1 MALAPN
7 STAGRDVAYHMH
19 PITNWREHERNGPLV
34 IVRGEGVR
42 VFDET
47 GKDYIEGLAG
57 LWCTALGFSEPR
69 LVQAAMRAF
78 ERLPYYH
85 VFSSKTSDV
94 VANLAEKLIAI
105 APAPMAKVLFAN
117 SGSEANDT
125 AIKMVWYYNNA
136 VGRPRKK
143 KIISRHMAYHGITV
157 GAGSLTGIRANHAAF
172 DLPIPNILHTMCPHH
187 YRYAEPGE
195 SEEDFAQR
203 CANALEK
210 MILDE
215 GPDTVAAF
223 FAEPL
228 MGSGG
233 VIVPPPGYYARVQD
247 ILKKHDILF
256 VADEVI
262 CAFGRTGNMWG
273 CETFDIRPDIVTC
286 AKAMTSAYLPMSA
299 VMISDPIYQALADQ
313 SDRLGAFGHG
323 HTFGGHPVAAAV
335 ALEALTIYEE
345 RDIVSRVRALA
356 PRLQDGL
363 RRFCDHPLVGEV
375 RGTGLIAA
383 VELVKDKKSKEPF
396 APSVGIGKR
405 LMERAHEH
413 GLIPR
418 LSGDAV
424 CFAPP
429 LIITEAEIDELL
441 ERFGRALED
450 VELMAREND
459 WAAA

>member
-7 STAGRDVAYHMH
+7 STAGRDVAYHIH

-42 VFDET
+42 VFDEA

-57 LWCTALGFSEPR
+57 FWCTALGFSEPR

-85 VFSSKTSDV
+85 VFSSKTSEV
-94 VANLAEKLIAI
+94 AANLAEKLIAM
-105 APAPMAKVLFAN
+105 APAPMSKVLFAN
-117 SGSEANDT
+117 SGSEATDT
-125 AIKMVWYYNNA
+125 TIKMIWYYNNA
-136 VGRPRKK
+136 LERPRKK
-143 KIISRHMAYHGITV
+143 KIISRHMAYHGITI
-157 GAGSLTGIRANHAAF
+157 GASSLTGIPTNHAAF
-172 DLPIPNILHTMCPHH
+172 DLPIPNVLHTMCPHH
-187 YRYAEPGE
+187 YRYGEPGE
-195 SEEDFAQR
+195 SEEDFAAR
-203 CANALEK
+203 CANALEG

-215 GPDTVAAF
+215 GPDTIEAF

-233 VIVPPPGYYARVQD
+233 VIVPPPSYYARIQD

-286 AKAMTSAYLPMSA
+286 AKALTSAYMPMSA
-299 VMISDPIYQALADQ
+299 VMISDPIYQVLADQ
-313 SDRLGAFGHG
+313 SERLGAFGHG

-345 RDIVSRVRALA
+345 RDIVGHVRDIA
-356 PRLQDGL
+356 PRLQEGL
-363 RRFCDHPLVGEV
+363 RRFADQTLVGEV
-375 RGTGLIAA
+375 RGTGMIAA
-383 VELVKDKKSKEPF
+383 VELVKDKKTKEPF
-396 APSVGIGKR
+396 APSIGIGKR
-405 LMERAHEH
+405 LMERAHAH

-418 LSGDAV
+418 LSGDSV

-450 VELMAREND
+450 TGRMAHDND

>member
-1 MALAPN
+1 MALTPN

-19 PITNWREHERNGPLV
+19 PITNWREHERSGPLV

-42 VFDET
+42 VFDEA
-47 GKDYIEGLAG
+47 GKDYIEGLSG

-69 LVQAAMRAF
+69 LVNAAMRAF

-105 APAPMAKVLFAN
+105 APSPMAKVLFAN

-136 VGRPRKK
+136 LERPRKK
-143 KIISRHMAYHGITV
+143 KIISRHMAYHGITI
-157 GAGSLTGIRANHAAF
+157 GAGSLTGIPANHAAF
-172 DLPIPNILHTMCPHH
+172 DLPIAGVLHTMCPHH

-195 SEEDFAQR
+195 SEEDFAAR

-210 MILDE
+210 MIVDE

-223 FAEPL
+223 VAEPL

-233 VIVPPPGYYARVQD
+233 VIVPPPTYFARVQD
-247 ILKKHDILF
+247 ILKKYNILF

-299 VMISDPIYQALADQ
+299 VMISDPVYQVLANQ
-313 SDRLGAFGHG
+313 SDRLGAFAHG

-335 ALEALTIYEE
+335 ALEAITIYEE
-345 RDIVSRVRALA
+345 RDIVGRVRALA

-363 RRFCDHPLVGEV
+363 RRFRDHPLVGEV

-383 VELVKDKKSKEPF
+383 VELVKNKKTKEPF
-396 APSVGIGKR
+396 APHVGIGKR

-418 LSGDAV
+418 LSGDSV

-429 LIITEAEIDELL
+429 LIITESEIDELL
-441 ERFGRALED
+441 ERFGHALED
-450 VELMAREND
+450 LGRMARDND
-459 WAAA
+459 WTAA

>member
-7 STAGRDVAYHMH
+7 STAGRDVAYHIH
-19 PITNWREHERNGPLV
+19 PITNLREHERNGPLV

-42 VFDET
+42 VFDEA

-85 VFSSKTSDV
+85 VFSSKTSEV
-94 VANLAEKLIAI
+94 AANLAEKLIAM
-105 APAPMAKVLFAN
+105 APAPMSKVLFAN

-125 AIKMVWYYNNA
+125 AIKMIWYYNNA
-136 VGRPRKK
+136 LERPRKK
-143 KIISRHMAYHGITV
+143 KIISRHMAYHGITI
-157 GAGSLTGIRANHAAF
+157 GAGSLTGIPANHAAF
-172 DLPIPNILHTMCPHH
+172 DLPIPNVLHTMCPHH

-215 GPDTVAAF
+215 GPDTIAAF

-233 VIVPPPGYYARVQD
+233 VIVPPPTYYARIQD
-247 ILKKHDILF
+247 ILKEHDILF

-286 AKAMTSAYLPMSA
+286 AKALTSAYMPMSA
-299 VMISDPIYQALADQ
+299 VMISDPIYQVLADQ
-313 SDRLGAFGHG
+313 SERLGAFAHG

-345 RDIVSRVRALA
+345 HDIVGHVRDIA
-356 PRLQDGL
+356 PRLQEGL
-363 RRFCDHPLVGEV
+363 RRFADHPLVGEV

-383 VELVKDKKSKEPF
+383 VELVKDKKTKAPF

-405 LMERAHEH
+405 LMERLHEH
-413 GLIPR
+413 GLIAR
-418 LSGDAV
+418 LSGDSM

-441 ERFGRALED
+441 ERFGRGLED
-450 VELMAREND
+450 LETMARNND